1 MTAPSQHEELSTGP
15 VALIED
21 PAGTAAPAFGDEM
34 LAGMAN
40 VLLAISDQL
49 PPNLWTGISVYDR
62 RHLRETL
69 PDVEVH
75 AVDVPAAQALAEH
88 MPWAGPTQTY
98 VQPGLQHDHF
108 IWQGIVHGL
117 RVRVVALQPL
127 GGAS

>member
-1 MTAPSQHEELSTGP
+1 MTAPSQHEELSTGS
-15 VALIED
+15 VTLIQD
-21 PAGTAAPAFGDEM
+21 PADPATPDFGDDL

-49 PPNLWTGISVYDR
+49 PPNLWTAISFTDR
-62 RHLRETL
+62 RNTRAAL

-75 AVDVPAAQALAEH
+75 AVDVPAAQTLAEH
-88 MPWAGPTQTY
+88 MPWAGPVQNF
-98 VQPGLQHDHF
+98 VQPGLEHDHF
-108 IWQGIVHGL
+108 IWQGVVHGL